1 MAFKE
6 RSTGAVALGAA
17 TDLDFG
23 APYISPKRIR
33 YVTSADTAASLAV
46 VDADGYNV
54 FADGTA
60 DYTTAVDKGV
70 VYDAAE
76 GSDGAAIADQGTKV
90 FKNPLTV
97 TWTDVGSGT
106 ATVTIWA
113 EV

>member
-6 RSTGAVALGAA
+6 RSTGAIDTVA

-23 APYISPKRIR
+23 APYVRPVRIR
-33 YVTSADTAASLAV
+33 YVASTDTTTSWVV

-54 FADGTA
+54 FTVASGDF
-60 DYTTAVDKGV
+60 TTAVDQGL

-76 GSDGAAIADQGTKV
+76 GSDGAAIINEGSKV
-90 FKNPLTV
+90 FKNPLTA
-97 TWTDVGSGT
+97 TPSGVGAGT
-106 ATVTIWA
+106 ATLTIWA